1 MGHAVNWFQK
11 NKNLKEMNMMNCKF
25 WAFAMCALL
34 SVFLQSACFGQGEGE
49 DPAGH
54 ALREQTGTS
63 VHSWG
68 MVLPDGL
75 TFAQREFLYG
85 FTVDPSL
92 LQGTFIY
99 TDFMVSE
106 EFDASVDPAEYYDR
120 WHKLFGQVSLGS
132 LSYTWVTINEF
143 HRGLAATAE
152 NLGDPDVMTTGTYT
166 FHASLNAA
174 GDRLVL
180 LLTPIAN

>member
-1 MGHAVNWFQK
+1 
-11 NKNLKEMNMMNCKF
+11 MMVCKF
-25 WAFAMCALL
+25 WSIVVCALL
-34 SVFLQSACFGQGEGE
+34 SVFLQSASFGQAEDE

-54 ALREQTGTS
+54 ALRELAGTS
-63 VHSWG
+63 VHRWG

-99 TDFMVSE
+99 TNFMVSE
-106 EFDASVDPAEYYDR
+106 VFDASVDPVEHSDR
-120 WHKLFGQVSLGS
+120 WHRLFGQVPLGS
-132 LSYTWVTINEF
+132 NSNTWLTIDEF

-152 NLGDPDVMTTGTYT
+152 TLGDPDVMLDETYT

-174 GDRLVL
+174 GDRLIL
-180 LLTPIAN
+180 LLTPTAN

>member
-1 MGHAVNWFQK
+1 
-11 NKNLKEMNMMNCKF
+11 MMVCKF
-25 WAFAMCALL
+25 WAFAVCALL
-34 SVFLQSACFGQGEGE
+34 SVFLQSASFGQAEDE

-54 ALREQTGTS
+54 ALRELSETYLAG
-63 VHSWG
+63 WG

-85 FTVDPSL
+85 FTADPSL
-92 LQGTFIY
+92 FQGTLIY

-106 EFDASVDPAEYYDR
+106 EFDASVDPAEYSDR
-120 WHKLFGQVSLGS
+120 WHGLFGQVSLGS
-132 LSYTWVTINEF
+132 LGCFWLTNDEF

-152 NLGDPDVMTTGTYT
+152 NLGDPDVMIDETYT

-174 GDRLVL
+174 GDRLIL
-180 LLTPIAN
+180 LLTPTSN

>member
-1 MGHAVNWFQK
+1 
-11 NKNLKEMNMMNCKF
+11 MMYCKF

-34 SVFLQSACFGQGEGE
+34 SVFPQSACFGQGEGE

-54 ALREQTGTS
+54 ALRESTGMGLS
-63 VHSWG
+63 GFG

-99 TDFMVSE
+99 TDFMVLE
-106 EFDASVDPAEYYDR
+106 EFNASVNPAEYNER
-120 WHKLFGQVSLGS
+120 WDKLFGQVSLGS
-132 LSYTWVTINEF
+132 LGYFWLTIDEF